1 MPSPLLYDAVTLRH
15 FAVAEELPLLQL
27 LHDELPGPRWTQAVD
42 HEIRR
47 GAELGLDDCAAVQAF
62 VWLGLSYEAPDLTDL
77 IGIQQ
82 LRAALSKP
90 GDLTGNVGEAET
102 LWVAEKLGAAMVTDD
117 AAAHEFALRRLGPE
131 RVFDTIDLLRAAV
144 GRGLRNAQEAS
155 EIAARVSDAER
166 HLRYVHPEYPEP
178 SYFE

>member
-1 MPSPLLYDAVTLRH
+1 MLSPILYDTVTLRH

-47 GAELGLDDCAAVQAF
+47 GAALGLDDCSAVEAF
-62 VWLGLSYEAPDLTDL
+62 VWLGLSYEASDLTDL
-77 IGIQQ
+77 IGIQH
-82 LRAALSKP
+82 LRAALSQP
-90 GDLTGNVGEAET
+90 GDLTGNLGEAET

-117 AAAHEFALRRLGPE
+117 AAAHEFAVRRLGPK
-131 RVFDTIDLLRAAV
+131 RVLDTVDLLRAAV
-144 GRGLRNAQEAS
+144 ERGFRTAQEAS
-155 EIAARVSDAER
+155 EIAARISDADR
-166 HLRYVHPEYPEP
+166 HLRYVHPAYPER